1 MKRFNKYSPSYLVD
15 LKDQV
20 LDVSLQRVN
29 FVSVLEVGRDG
40 AQQGLVQLE
49 TLRDVLQAGLL
60 IGKQGEGS
68 RHDARRC
75 RLRCDATGRLS

>member
-60 IGKQGEGS
+60 IGKQGEARVSS
-68 RHDARRC
+68 RC
-75 RLRCDATGRLS
+75 PSLQTLL